1 LKRTITID
9 FDHAYTS
16 FKKKVQDVLI
26 KEVNLKGG
34 ISLVILFGCAGV
46 ILLEISAGVMVAIG
60 AGLLALSV
68 ILHST
73 VIASEFQKGKEK
85 TMKREPKKKQGE
97 QKTIDESVG
106 DQP

>member
-9 FDHAYTS
+9 FEHAYTLL
-16 FKKKVQDVLI
+16 KKGVQDVLT

-34 ISLVILFGCAGV
+34 FLYVILFGCAGI
-46 ILLEISAGVMVAIG
+46 ILLEISAGVLVAIG

-68 ILHST
+68 ILHT
-73 VIASEFQKGKEK
+73 TIMAAEFQKGKEK